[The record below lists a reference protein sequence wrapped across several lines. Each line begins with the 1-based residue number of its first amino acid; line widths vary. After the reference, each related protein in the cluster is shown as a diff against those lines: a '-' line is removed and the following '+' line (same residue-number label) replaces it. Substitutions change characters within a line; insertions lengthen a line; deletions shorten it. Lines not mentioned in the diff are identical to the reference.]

1 MILTFNYDVKNV
13 SGGNYNTDNFSIRQT
28 VAEND
33 NIAPIEP
40 LFLPATLKLK
50 TNEILNSIS
59 DLMIDR
65 YGFYKF
71 FNEKTGHSYSGW
83 INTITFA
90 IGKEQ
95 AQEWELQAKN
105 I

>member
-1 MILTFNYDVKNV
+1 MAEPEVKL
-13 SGGNYNTDNFSIRQT
+13 
-28 VAEND
+28 EHK
-33 NIAPIEP
+33 
-40 LFLPATLKLK
+40 TLKLK

>member
-1 MILTFNYDVKNV
+1 
-13 SGGNYNTDNFSIRQT
+13 
-28 VAEND
+28 
-33 NIAPIEP
+33 
-40 LFLPATLKLK
+40 
-50 TNEILNSIS
+50 
-59 DLMIDR
+59 MIDR